1 LDATRKVMT
10 ISLSGATAFVT
21 GGSGFIGGRLIE
33 SLVRDHN
40 VKVRALVNRPFAG
53 ALRMARFPVE
63 FIFEPMTDREKM
75 SNALK
80 GCDFVF
86 HLAYGKTG
94 TSKEQYRVTVE
105 GTRAL
110 ANAAADCGIHRFV
123 NVSTAAVYGNR
134 KAGIIDENS
143 PRLRWGWDYSD
154 MKLDAE
160 NEAMLVHRQRGLP
173 VTTLQVA
180 GVYGP
185 WGPVFTITPLTQL
198 QKGIVGLPNEGQG
211 VSNATYVDD
220 VVQALCKASTKKEA
234 IGETFIIKGP
244 GRVTRREFYEHYQ
257 TMLGINNRI
266 RLVKKEE
273 FKSLLRQ
280 KQRRAWRNLVPTTI
294 VTLKGST
301 AFRETLSDSGLV
313 TPVKWLRG
321 FRKKKFS
328 QETAGSSSGTGSSEL
343 PLFLPPLFYANYLS
357 AETEYSNK
365 KAIELLGFDPVF
377 EVDSGM
383 AMTEAWAR
391 WARIIPAHH
400 MQNS

>member
-1 LDATRKVMT
+1 MT
-10 ISLSGATAFVT
+10 LGLNGATAFVT

-33 SLVRDHN
+33 SLVCDHN
-40 VKVRALVNRPFAG
+40 VKVRALVNRPYAG

-63 FIFEPMTDREKM
+63 FVFEPMTDRAKM
-75 SNALK
+75 TSAMK
-80 GCDFVF
+80 GCDVVF
-86 HLAYGKTG
+86 HLAYAKSG
-94 TSKEQYRVTVE
+94 TAKEQYRVTVE
-105 GTRAL
+105 GTRSL
-110 ANAAADCGIHRFV
+110 ADAAADCGVQRFV

-134 KAGIIDENS
+134 KSGIIDETD
-143 PRLRWGWDYSD
+143 PRVRWGWDYSD

-160 NEAMLVHRQRGLP
+160 NEAMQVHRQRGLP

-185 WGPVFTITPLTQL
+185 WGPVFTIAPLTQL
-198 QKGIVGLPNEGQG
+198 QKGIVGLPNEGRG

-220 VVQALCKASTKKEA
+220 VVQSLCKASIKKEA

-257 TMLGINNRI
+257 TMLGLTDRL
-266 RLVKKEE
+266 RLVKREE

-280 KQRRAWRNLVPTTI
+280 KQRRAWRRLVPATI
-294 VTLKGST
+294 ASLKSSS
-301 AFRETLSDSGLV
+301 AFRENLSESGLV
-313 TPVKWLRG
+313 APVKWLRG
-321 FRKKKFS
+321 FRRRKIS
-328 QETAGSSSGTGSSEL
+328 RENNGASSVSVSPEL

-357 AETEYSNK
+357 AETDYSNK

-377 EVDSGM
+377 GIDAGM

-391 WARIIPAHH
+391 WARVIPNHLTQH
-400 MQNS
+400 T